1 LKKKISEKSGTF
13 NRTAVLNP
21 VNHSKPGMQTLV
33 AIVLSPLAGKY
44 LISSTLFALLG
55 ETNSNLYAHHNRLLL

>member
-1 LKKKISEKSGTF
+1 
-13 NRTAVLNP
+13 
-21 VNHSKPGMQTLV
+21 MQTLV

-55 ETNSNLYAHHNRLLL
+55 ETNSNLYARHNRLLLWFGGKVGILIALWIVK